1 MPVLIDS
8 KQYFEGVTLS
18 QEQFYQKL
26 RDGKVNVSTSQPNPF
41 DVEELW
47 TEILKTHDALVHIPM
62 SSGLSETCSTL
73 SHLAHEKFDKRVFVA
88 DNQRISVTQKQ
99 SVRDAVKMAAEGKSA
114 EEICS
119 RLVETRAQSSIYIMV
134 DTLKYLKKGGRLT
147 PAAAAIGTLLRIKPI
162 LQIQG
167 QKLDKYA
174 KVRRFSDAKKTMLK
188 AIGNDLETRFA
199 ELRKQGKLA
208 FFVAHTDNY
217 AAAEQFAQEIR
228 EAFPDISF
236 KRVLPHRS
244 GRACR
249 CGFNSLLTRG
259 FQATDKRNFSV
270 AVLKQIQKTPFLC
283 QPFSKFG

>member
-1 MPVLIDS
+1 MKTAIVTDSNSGITQEEARLSGVFVVPMPVLIDS

-99 SVRDAVKMAAEGKSA
+99 SVRDAVKMVAEGKSA

-134 DTLKYLKKGGRLT
+134 DTLKYLK
-147 PAAAAIGTLLRIKPI
+147 
-162 LQIQG
+162 
-167 QKLDKYA
+167 
-174 KVRRFSDAKKTMLK
+174 
-188 AIGNDLETRFA
+188 
-199 ELRKQGKLA
+199 
-208 FFVAHTDNY
+208 
-217 AAAEQFAQEIR
+217 
-228 EAFPDISF
+228 
-236 KRVLPHRS
+236 
-244 GRACR
+244 RAYGSPPPPR
-249 CGFNSLLTRG
+249 
-259 FQATDKRNFSV
+259 Q
-270 AVLKQIQKTPFLC
+270 
-283 QPFSKFG
+283 

>member
-26 RDGKVNVSTSQPNPF
+26 RDSKVNVSTSQPNPF

-174 KVRRFSDAKKTMLK
+174 KVRRFSDAKK
-188 AIGNDLETRFA
+188 
-199 ELRKQGKLA
+199 RKQGKLA

-228 EAFPDISF
+228 EAFPDIS
-236 KRVLPHRS
+236 VTDCDPL
-244 GRACR
+244 
-249 CGFNSLLTRG
+249 SLSVSCHIGPGAL
-259 FQATDKRNFSV
+259 AV
-270 AVLKQIQKTPFLC
+270 AVSIVY
-283 QPFSKFG
+283 

>member
-134 DTLKYLKKGGRLT
+134 DTLKYLKKGGRL
-147 PAAAAIGTLLRIKPI
+147 PRRRGNRHAAQNQAHFADSGTKAG
-162 LQIQG
+162 QIRKGPQ
-167 QKLDKYA
+167 
-174 KVRRFSDAKKTMLK
+174 VFRREKNHA
-188 AIGNDLETRFA
+188 
-199 ELRKQGKLA
+199 
-208 FFVAHTDNY
+208 
-217 AAAEQFAQEIR
+217 
-228 EAFPDISF
+228 
-236 KRVLPHRS
+236 
-244 GRACR
+244 
-249 CGFNSLLTRG
+249 
-259 FQATDKRNFSV
+259 
-270 AVLKQIQKTPFLC
+270 
-283 QPFSKFG
+283 

>member
-1 MPVLIDS
+1 MKTAIVTDSNSGITQEEARLSGVFVVPMPVLIDS

-99 SVRDAVKMAAEGKSA
+99 SVRDAVKMVAEGKSA

-134 DTLKYLKKGGRLT
+134 DTLKYLKKGVRLT

-174 KVRRFSDAKKTMLK
+174 KVRRFSDAKK
-188 AIGNDLETRFA
+188 
-199 ELRKQGKLA
+199 
-208 FFVAHTDNY
+208 
-217 AAAEQFAQEIR
+217 
-228 EAFPDISF
+228 P
-236 KRVLPHRS
+236 
-244 GRACR
+244 C
-249 CGFNSLLTRG
+249 
-259 FQATDKRNFSV
+259 
-270 AVLKQIQKTPFLC
+270 LKQSETIWKRDLPNSGSRANLRFSSRIRTITRRQSNLC
-283 QPFSKFG
+283 RKSGKHFPIYPSPTATRCL

>member
-1 MPVLIDS
+1 MV
-8 KQYFEGVTLS
+8 
-18 QEQFYQKL
+18 
-26 RDGKVNVSTSQPNPF
+26 
-41 DVEELW
+41 
-47 TEILKTHDALVHIPM
+47 
-62 SSGLSETCSTL
+62 
-73 SHLAHEKFDKRVFVA
+73 
-88 DNQRISVTQKQ
+88 
-99 SVRDAVKMAAEGKSA
+99 AEGKSA

-119 RLVETRAQSSIYIMV
+119 RLVETRAQSSIYIM
-134 DTLKYLKKGGRLT
+134 GGRLT

-208 FFVAHTDNY
+208 LFVAHTDNY

-228 EAFPDISF
+228 EAFPDIPVTDCDPLSLS
-236 KRVLPHRS
+236 VSCHI
-244 GRACR
+244 GACR
-249 CGFNSLLTRG
+249 RGFNRLLTRG

-270 AVLKQIQKTPFLC
+270 AF
-283 QPFSKFG
+283 FSTNTKNTVFASTVF